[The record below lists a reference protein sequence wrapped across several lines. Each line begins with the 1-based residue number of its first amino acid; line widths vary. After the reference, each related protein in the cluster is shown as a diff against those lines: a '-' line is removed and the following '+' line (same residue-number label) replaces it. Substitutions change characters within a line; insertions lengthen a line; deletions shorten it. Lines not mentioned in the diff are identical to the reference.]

1 MSFFFA
7 MWQQRSKNIQS
18 IVIQLFVLSLLLT
31 LVFLACQNAYFEL
44 AKRGILPRFTFLF
57 EAAGFDIGE
66 SFFVFNKS
74 HSYLKAYIVG
84 LVNTLWV
91 SACAIFFSS
100 LLGVSIGIMR
110 LSKNPLMRIISTIYI
125 ELFRNIPLLL
135 LLIFLKIGV
144 FTQLPHVKEAFSFSE
159 HLYFSNRGISLTTFH
174 WENGGFFAISFL
186 IATFLCFSYVKKLSR
201 AFCASLTTLLLLFA
215 IYAFNGWVYLNKP
228 ELATF
233 NFSGG
238 LSITPEFFSL
248 FLGLSIYTST
258 FIAETVRSGILS
270 VAKGQR
276 EAALALGLSSNQT
289 LWHIVMPQALRV
301 IIPPSISHYLN
312 LIKNS
317 SLAAY
322 IGYPE
327 LFSIGGTIF
336 NQTGRSIELISLLML
351 TYLSF
356 SLMTSFLLN
365 YYNEKALLRKEGS

>member
-1 MSFFFA
+1 

-18 IVIQLFVLSLLLT
+18 IVIQILVFSFLLT
-31 LVFLACQNAYFEL
+31 FIFLAFQNAYFEL

-66 SFFVFNKS
+66 SFLAFNKN
-74 HSYLKAYIVG
+74 HSYLKTYTVG
-84 LVNTLWV
+84 LINTLWV
-91 SACAIFFSS
+91 SAWAILFSS
-100 LLGVSIGIMR
+100 LLGGAIGIMR
-110 LSKNPLMRIISTIYI
+110 LSKNPLIRIISAVYI
-125 ELFRNIPLLL
+125 ELFRNVPLLL

-144 FTQLPHVKEAFSFSE
+144 FTQLPHVKGALSFGG
-159 HLYFSNRGISLTTFH
+159 HLYFSNRGITLTTFQ
-174 WENGGFFAISFL
+174 WENGGLFVFIL
-186 IATFLCFSYVKKLSR
+186 LVLGFLCFYCIKKLSQ
-201 AFCASLTTLLLLFA
+201 AFLVSLAVLLVLFT
-215 IYAFNGWVYLNKP
+215 IYALNGWVHLDKP

-276 EAALALGLSSNQT
+276 EAALALGLSSSQT
-289 LWHIVMPQALRV
+289 LWYIVMPQALRV

-356 SLMTSFLLN
+356 SLITSFLLN
-365 YYNEKALLRKEGS
+365 YYNEKVLLRKERT